1 MLGIRQNVERAELHR
16 NRTLCQFTTWAAWL
30 REGRGSHFQSLATV
44 FWPCAVVE
52 MTSVVSCSLTIKLIP
67 AVTAVPMCLQ
77 LEEKNVKEIAHVL
90 SVCACVHVCVCV
102 CARVRAHMRVC
113 LCVFWDGQVAG
124 VLSPSVWTFWGPENS
139 FCAFQR

>member
-1 MLGIRQNVERAELHR
+1 
-16 NRTLCQFTTWAAWL
+16 
-30 REGRGSHFQSLATV
+30 
-44 FWPCAVVE
+44 

-113 LCVFWDGQVAG
+113 LCVF
-124 VLSPSVWTFWGPENS
+124 
-139 FCAFQR
+139 